1 MNAEQA
7 WQSVLGQ
14 LQMEMPRASFD
25 TWVRDTKPVSYQD
38 ETLTI
43 GVRNAYARDWL
54 ESRLASTVSRLLV
67 GTLNANASVQF
78 VVADGEH
85 TSRSE
90 QVLDLQTKWE
100 KLIQKLEN
108 EQRSYD
114 EAIASARRDGTV
126 QHPKQYVPVADV
138 RMLSRARVVSFD
150 GKTLALETDLNS
162 VEEHIL
168 ERTAALS
175 PYLLEIFGDSLE
187 DLDVTTC
194 KAGNA
199 EQAWQSVLG
208 QLQLEM
214 PKASFDTW
222 VRDTKPVSYQ
232 DGTLTI
238 GVRNAYARDWLE
250 SRLASMISRL
260 LTGILGTGATVEFV
274 VDGEETGD
282 RRDGGDENEN
292 KELAR
297 VGDATWFELTA
308 RYTSL
313 YDAIVDTNATVPLN
327 AYFLRFLP
335 RTGPEVGC
343 LYFAFRQVSFLLTS
357 RSSGTI
363 SERFHIDA
371 LVDWCGGMSRRTV
384 QKYLMDPETWKKLD
398 GLVRRESTEKEWAI
412 EDSGVRRLPV
422 KYTVELTLPLTPAD
436 AESLT
441 SWFRARLI
449 EGKSP
454 HDILELVLEVA
465 NTKDGNVEI
474 GLEELIPLANNY
486 NSTSEYPPMTVNAVL
501 QSVFGELVP
510 EKTLIAYA
518 VRLEKLIM
526 PSKDLVMVS
535 HFFAK
540 NIWPH
545 LNPGPGWLVVI
556 GKDKTFKG
564 KRDTVVVEGGFRE
577 MARWLGLSE
586 KHGGG
591 TVGEWFTEKYTEK
604 RLKSY
609 TKTVAKKKGRAEPKK
624 GGREK
629 QAKIGDLRHAIM
641 HVYLSVV
648 NEVRRFGGS
657 TLTIRVFQ
665 EDLPFEIFDAAL
677 CGGMKGVEYLAQRIM
692 EFDPEKEPTQEDSP
706 FILTRE
712 DGSICA
718 INVGRFALS
727 NEVDLHQQL
736 GSIRTIGLG
745 RFASTDRSICTN
757 SMGRFV
763 LSVGS
768 ICAALI
774 SLNSEST
781 SKENSVK
788 TITNSLQQPDA
799 GSSQLSVPNVWNLE
813 TLLKIG
819 RVKKEDRKTFFHKY
833 NKSHLWH
840 FLTRLLYAV
849 GPQGNGIKSP
859 AYWAIS
865 RMDDDEFDLP
875 EYKAL
880 AKLSPNVLVMLAYK
894 TAQKQSLVMDPAL
907 IDYAHLWMNAM
918 GNNSLVGERVL
929 TTLLGK
935 SPISTEF
942 ERVVTMVSEPEE

>member
-14 LQMEMPRASFD
+14 LQMEMPR
-25 TWVRDTKPVSYQD
+25 
-38 ETLTI
+38 
-43 GVRNAYARDWL
+43 
-54 ESRLASTVSRLLV
+54 
-67 GTLNANASVQF
+67 
-78 VVADGEH
+78 
-85 TSRSE
+85 
-90 QVLDLQTKWE
+90 
-100 KLIQKLEN
+100 
-108 EQRSYD
+108 
-114 EAIASARRDGTV
+114 
-126 QHPKQYVPVADV
+126 
-138 RMLSRARVVSFD
+138 
-150 GKTLALETDLNS
+150 
-162 VEEHIL
+162 
-168 ERTAALS
+168 
-175 PYLLEIFGDSLE
+175 
-187 DLDVTTC
+187 
-194 KAGNA
+194 
-199 EQAWQSVLG
+199 
-208 QLQLEM
+208 
-214 PKASFDTW
+214 ASFDTW

-250 SRLASMISRL
+250 SRLASTVSRLLVGTLNTNASVQFVVANGEDTSRSEQALELQTKWEQLIQKLENEQRSYDEAIRRGEPVRPYTPPADVRMLSCARVVSFDGKTLALETDLKSVEEHFLERTAALSPYLLETFGNSLEDLDVTTPRAGNAEQVWQSVLSQLQLEMPKASFDTWVRDTKSVSYQDGTLVIGVRNEYARDWLESRLASTISRL
-260 LTGILGTGATVEFV
+260 LTGIFLETTVTVEFV
-274 VDGEETGD
+274 VVGEEAGSHEDEGD
-282 RRDGGDENEN
+282 VDQD
-292 KELAR
+292 L
-297 VGDATWFELTA
+297 VQVDDATWFELQT

-313 YDAIVDTNATVPLN
+313 YDQIIDTNAVVPLD
-327 AYFLRFLP
+327 AYLLRHLP

-357 RSSGTI
+357 RSSGTV

-384 QKYLMDPETWKKLD
+384 QKYLMDPETWKKLE
-398 GLVRRESTEKEWAI
+398 GLVRRESMEKEWAI

-441 SWFRARLI
+441 NWFRMRLI

-454 HDILELVLEVA
+454 QEILELVLKVA
-465 NTKDGNVEI
+465 ATKDGNVGT

-486 NSTSEYPPMTVNAVL
+486 NSTSEYPPMTVNTVL

-510 EKTLIAYA
+510 EKTLISYA

-540 NIWPH
+540 KIWPH
-545 LNPGPGWLVVI
+545 LKPGPGWLVVI

-564 KRDTVVVEGGFRE
+564 KRDTMVVEGGFRE
-577 MARWLGLSE
+577 MARWIGLSE

-591 TVGEWFTEKYTEK
+591 TVGEWFSEKYTEQ

-609 TKTVAKKKGRAEPKK
+609 TKTATKKKGDSKLRK

-629 QAKIGDLRHAIM
+629 QAEVGDLRHAIM

-648 NEVRRFGGS
+648 NEERRFGGS

-692 EFDPEKEPTQEDSP
+692 EFDPEKEPKTEESP

-718 INVGRFALS
+718 ISAGRFALS
-727 NEVDLHQQL
+727 DKVDLHQQF
-736 GSIRTIGLG
+736 GSICTIGLG

-833 NKSHLWH
+833 NKSHLWQ

-880 AKLSPNVLVMLAYK
+880 AKLSPSVLVMLAYK

-918 GNNSLVGERVL
+918 SNNSLVGERVL
-929 TTLLGK
+929 VTLLGK

-942 ERVVTMVSEPEE
+942 ERVVTVMSEPEE

>member
-1 MNAEQA
+1 MNFEQA

-25 TWVRDTKPVSYQD
+25 AWVRDTHAMSFEDGVLTVS
-38 ETLTI
+38 
-43 GVRNAYARDWL
+43 VRNAYARDWL
-54 ESRLASTVSRLLV
+54 DSRLTSTVSRLLV
-67 GTLNANASVQF
+67 GTLNADAAVQF
-78 VVADGEH
+78 VVADGKG
-85 TSRSE
+85 TARSE
-90 QVLDLQTKWE
+90 QNLELQTKWE
-100 KLIQKLEN
+100 QLIQKLAN
-108 EQRSYD
+108 EQQSYD
-114 EAIASARRDGTV
+114 EAIKRG
-126 QHPKQYVPVADV
+126 KQDRLYTPPADV
-138 RMLSRARVVSFD
+138 QMLSCARVVSFD
-150 GKTLALETDLNS
+150 GKTLALETDLKS
-162 VEEHIL
+162 VEKHIL

-175 PYLLEIFGDSLE
+175 PYLLEIFGNSLE

-194 KAGNA
+194 KADNA
-199 EQAWQSVLG
+199 EEAWQSVLA

-222 VRDTKPVSYQ
+222 VRDAKAVSYQ
-232 DGTLTI
+232 GGTLVI

-250 SRLASMISRL
+250 NRLASTISRL
-260 LTGILGTGATVEFV
+260 LTGILGTGVTVEFV
-274 VDGEETGD
+274 VDGVVGEETGD
-282 RRDGGDENEN
+282 RSDSEDEN
-292 KELAR
+292 KDLAR
-297 VGDATWFELTA
+297 VADTTWFELKA

-384 QKYLMDPETWKKLD
+384 QKYLMDPETWQKLE

-441 SWFRARLI
+441 SWFKARII
-449 EGKSP
+449 ENKSP

-465 NTKDGNVEI
+465 NTKDGNVETGI
-474 GLEELIPLANNY
+474 EELIPLANNY
-486 NSTSEYPPMTVNAVL
+486 NSASEYPPMTVNAVL

-510 EKTLIAYA
+510 EKTLISYA

-564 KRDTVVVEGGFRE
+564 KRDTMVVEGGFRE

-586 KHGGG
+586 KYGGG

-604 RLKSY
+604 RLTSY
-609 TKTVAKKKGRAEPKK
+609 TKTAAKKKGKAEPKK

-629 QAKIGDLRHAIM
+629 QAKIGDLRYAIM

-677 CGGMKGVEYLAQRIM
+677 CGGMKGVEYLAERIM
-692 EFDPEKEPTQEDSP
+692 EFDPEKDPVKEDIP

-718 INVGRFALS
+718 INEGRFAPS

-736 GSIRTIGLG
+736 GAICTIGLG

-763 LSVGS
+763 RSVGS

-788 TITNSLQQPDA
+788 TITNSLQQPEA
-799 GSSQLSVPNVWNLE
+799 GSSPLSVPNVWNLE

-833 NKSHLWH
+833 NKSHLWQ

-880 AKLSPNVLVMLAYK
+880 AKLSPSVLVLLAYK

-918 GNNSLVGERVL
+918 GNSSLVGERVL
-929 TTLLGK
+929 TLLLGK

-942 ERVVTMVSEPEE
+942 ERVVTVVSEPGE

>member
-1 MNAEQA
+1 MNFEQA

-25 TWVRDTKPVSYQD
+25 AWVRDTHVLSFEDGVLTVS
-38 ETLTI
+38 
-43 GVRNAYARDWL
+43 VRNAYTRDWL
-54 ESRLASTVSRLLV
+54 DSRLTSTVSRLLV
-67 GTLNANASVQF
+67 GTLNTNASVQF
-78 VVADGEH
+78 VVANGED

-90 QVLDLQTKWE
+90 QALELQTKWE
-100 KLIQKLEN
+100 QLIQKLEN
-108 EQRSYD
+108 EQRSYE
-114 EAIASARRDGTV
+114 EAIASARRGGTV
-126 QHPKQYVPVADV
+126 QHPKEYVPVADV

-150 GKTLALETDLNS
+150 GKTLALETDLKS

-175 PYLLEIFGDSLE
+175 SYLLEIFGDSLE
-187 DLDVTTC
+187 DLDITTC
-194 KAGNA
+194 KAANA

-232 DGTLTI
+232 DGTLVI
-238 GVRNAYARDWLE
+238 GVRNAYARDWLDN
-250 SRLASMISRL
+250 RLASTINRL
-260 LTGILGTGATVEFV
+260 LTGILGTGVTVEFV

-282 RRDGGDENEN
+282 RRDGEDEN
-292 KELAR
+292 KDLAR
-297 VGDATWFELTA
+297 AGDVTWFELKA

-371 LVDWCGGMSRRTV
+371 LVEWCGGMSRRTV
-384 QKYLMDPETWKKLD
+384 QKYLMDPETWQKLE

-441 SWFRARLI
+441 SWFKARLI

-454 HDILELVLEVA
+454 HDLLELVLEVA
-465 NTKDGNVEI
+465 NTKDGNVET

-486 NSTSEYPPMTVNAVL
+486 NSTSEYPPMTVHAVL
-501 QSVFGELVP
+501 QTVFGELVP
-510 EKTLIAYA
+510 EKTLISYA

-556 GKDKTFKG
+556 GKDRTFKG
-564 KRDTVVVEGGFRE
+564 KRDTMVVEGGFRE

-586 KHGGG
+586 KYGGG

-604 RLKSY
+604 RLTSY
-609 TKTVAKKKGRAEPKK
+609 TKTAAKKKGNAEPKK

-629 QAKIGDLRHAIM
+629 QAKIGDLRYAIM

-692 EFDPEKEPTQEDSP
+692 EFDPEKEPAKEDSP
-706 FILTRE
+706 FILTLE

-718 INVGRFALS
+718 INEGRFAPS
-727 NEVDLHQQL
+727 NEVDLHHQL
-736 GSIRTIGLG
+736 GAICTIGLG

-788 TITNSLQQPDA
+788 TITNSLQQPEA
-799 GSSQLSVPNVWNLE
+799 GSSPLSVPNVWNLE

-833 NKSHLWH
+833 NKSHLWQ
-840 FLTRLLYAV
+840 FLTRVLYAV

-880 AKLSPNVLVMLAYK
+880 AKLAPNVLVMLAYK

-929 TTLLGK
+929 TTLIGK

-942 ERVVTMVSEPEE
+942 ERVVTVMSEPEE